1 MSQHLIIKNN
11 AVQPCTPVCLAVT
24 CDETNPSNYAITV
37 PVQKIL
43 YNRNQAEAVGDF
55 IISIDLPFWLGC
67 NLLTPTWAAA
77 GSLGEVQLR
86 FIDIL
91 ASGAE
96 GAVKEAV
103 YEVTLTEQPYS
114 VSLSFAP
121 ISGCVPFVGTDQDFV
136 GCRYVVCLISDL
148 VLTAAGGFEL
158 CAPIDKACDEAC
170 GRSSACSKSSPD
182 IICARTADELVYN
195 LSTEFPT
202 TGEGTAA
209 IAAVYAW
216 TQDDS
221 GSAATGGFDDDTS
234 ATPVYTLTG
243 TPAAGDVFPLT
254 ATVTYDSGSF
264 GTFSFTLVKDLVWNP
279 IAA

>member
-24 CDETNPSNYAITV
+24 CDETNASNYAITV

-67 NLLTPTWAAA
+67 NLLTPTWQA

-86 FIDIL
+86 FIDIK
-91 ASGAE
+91 ADGSE
-96 GAVKEAV
+96 GPVKEAV
-103 YEVTLTEQPYS
+103 YEVTLTPQTYS
-114 VSLSFAP
+114 IVLRFAP
-121 ISGCVPFVGTDQDFV
+121 ISECVPFVGTDQDFT
-136 GCRYVVCLISDL
+136 GCRYVVCLLSDL
-148 VLTAAGGFEL
+148 VLTAANGFEL

-182 IICARTADELVYN
+182 IVCARTPDELVYN
-195 LSTEFPT
+195 LSTEFPE
-202 TGEGTAA
+202 TGVGTAA
-209 IAAVYAW
+209 VAAGYAW
-216 TQDDS
+216 TIDNT
-221 GSAATGGFDDDTS
+221 GSAATGTITATDDAAPTLEFDV
-234 ATPVYTLTG
+234 APM
-243 TPAAGDVFPLT
+243 AGDVFPLT
-254 ATVTYDSGSF
+254 ATVTYTSGDF